1 MASVML
7 ILKVCLTRLTGV
19 GCHFKLFCDV
29 GTNRC
34 CVLGWRSKQIKRKV
48 VSSLAGE
55 TLFMVDTVGD
65 HVYTEAV
72 LVQQFGSRA
81 NEVKTVVVT
90 DSKNLEEAIKSTSL
104 ADDPWLVPDVAVIK
118 EAVEIVTITKV
129 KRVRGDDMLAKCLSK

>member
-1 MASVML
+1 
-7 ILKVCLTRLTGV
+7 
-19 GCHFKLFCDV
+19 
-29 GTNRC
+29 
-34 CVLGWRSKQIKRKV
+34 
-48 VSSLAGE
+48 
-55 TLFMVDTVGD
+55 MVDTVGD